1 MSEKFSYRIVW
12 SDEDAEYVG
21 RCDQFPSLSW
31 LAPSPE
37 SALRGIRKVVAGV
50 TAEMSDEHFQELSAS
65 VKQGAAIMNGTMEP
79 SRIFETHAMAATAS
93 LQHESV
99 KQGTDRLTMEEID
112 AEIRAVRRSRKSKE

>member
-1 MSEKFSYRIVW
+1 MSKKFSYRIVW

-21 RCDQFPSLSW
+21 LCDQFPSLSW

-37 SALRGIRKVVAGV
+37 SALRGILKLVAEGN
-50 TAEMSDEHFQELSAS
+50 TDEFFQELLAS

-79 SRIFETHAMAATAS
+79 SRIFEIHAMAATAS

-99 KQGTDRLTMEEID
+99 KQGTDRLTMEEIG
-112 AEIRAVRRSRKSKE
+112 AEIRAVRRSRKSRK